1 MTHCSLG
8 WGSYAAVL
16 DGGSGFLYRI
26 KVVTRRWRHLTGSGF
41 SRPTQLAI
49 AAGAQY
55 SWDRAAVA
63 PRNVLTLKGQIV
75 LMDESGEREWLER
88 LCAIAAFFPPY
99 LPTALLIEILTPGYD
114 HKEVSARSLRSF

>member
-1 MTHCSLG
+1 MET
-8 WGSYAAVL
+8 L
-16 DGGSGFLYRI
+16 D
-26 KVVTRRWRHLTGSGF
+26 GSGF
-41 SRPTQLAI
+41 SRPTQVAI

-63 PRNVLTLKGQIV
+63 PRNLLTVKGQIV

-99 LPTALLIEILTPGYD
+99 LRR
-114 HKEVSARSLRSF
+114 HCWSKS